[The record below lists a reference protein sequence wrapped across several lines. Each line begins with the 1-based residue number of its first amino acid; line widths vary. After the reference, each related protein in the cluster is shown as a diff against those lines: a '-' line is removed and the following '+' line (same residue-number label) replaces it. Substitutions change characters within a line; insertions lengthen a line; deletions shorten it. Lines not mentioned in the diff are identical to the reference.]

1 MYLGTRE
8 EISQAI
14 KSGNGGNYLSLWK
27 LDNESYG
34 FIHDGFT
41 NEITGKTMS
50 YVLYSTK
57 TGKWSE
63 GTYTLTI
70 PSPGEMTEAC
80 TDVGEVISP
89 VESYNDPYKDAKAP
103 DIDTKPTETPT
114 PAPSNVPSD
123 GIYSTT
129 AETGASMFKVV
140 GVKLTVKNGKMSAV
154 ITLSGEGYDY
164 LYMGTATD
172 AATHTGNWIK
182 YSLSLIHI

>member
-1 MYLGTRE
+1 MEKRVIILITSGALWSFGNCHRRTVNIRMYLGTRE
-8 EISQAI
+8 EISHAI

-70 PSPGEMTEAC
+70 PSPGEMTRL
-80 TDVGEVISP
+80 VR
-89 VESYNDPYKDAKAP
+89 
-103 DIDTKPTETPT
+103 
-114 PAPSNVPSD
+114 
-123 GIYSTT
+123 
-129 AETGASMFKVV
+129 M
-140 GVKLTVKNGKMSAV
+140 
-154 ITLSGEGYDY
+154 
-164 LYMGTATD
+164 
-172 AATHTGNWIK
+172 
-182 YSLSLIHI
+182 

>member
-1 MYLGTRE
+1 MPQTVLIITECTWEPEKKLVR
-8 EISQAI
+8 AI

-89 VESYNDPYKDAKAP
+89 VESYNDPYTGCK
-103 DIDTKPTETPT
+103 
-114 PAPSNVPSD
+114 
-123 GIYSTT
+123 ST
-129 AETGASMFKVV
+129 
-140 GVKLTVKNGKMSAV
+140 
-154 ITLSGEGYDY
+154 GY
-164 LYMGTATD
+164 
-172 AATHTGNWIK
+172 
-182 YSLSLIHI
+182 